1 MYLNM
6 RAKQKLSRAYKY
18 NNLDRGYKIMRCKI
32 CGITSYEDAIN
43 AIEAGADALGFV
55 FYEKSPRY
63 ISPSDAK
70 LIIERLPPFV
80 EKVGLFVNV
89 DAQIINSYIQ
99 ESGCTL
105 AQLHFEASNE
115 VYEQLFVP
123 YIKVIRAKKSK
134 DILQYSNE
142 YRLVD
147 AYCEAYGG
155 AGKRLNI
162 EWFKNID
169 CSKIILAGGLD
180 PQSVSSLKEYGF
192 YAVDVSSGVEISHGI
207 KDSKKVKEFINN
219 AKL

>member
-1 MYLNM
+1 M
-6 RAKQKLSRAYKY
+6 RT
-18 NNLDRGYKIMRCKI
+18 KI
-32 CGITSYEDAIN
+32 CGITSYEDAMV

-63 ISPSDAK
+63 ISPLDAK
-70 LIIERLPPFV
+70 KIIKKLPPFV

-105 AQLHFEASNE
+105 AQLHFEATDE

-123 YIKVIRAKKSK
+123 HIKVIRAKSK
-134 DILQYSNE
+134 EDVLKYKDE

-155 AGKRLNI
+155 AGKRVNI
-162 EWFKNID
+162 EWFKDTDN
-169 CSKIILAGGLD
+169 SKIILAGGLD
-180 PQSVSSLKEYGF
+180 SSNVASLKEYGF
-192 YAVDVSSGVEISHGI
+192 YAVDVSSSVEVSHGK
-207 KDSKKVKEFINN
+207 KDHKKVKAFITN
-219 AKL
+219 AK